1 MKLLL
6 MDNYDSFSYNLYQKL
21 GEAGF
26 EIAVRRN
33 DELGMKEFHSMD
45 PDCVVISPGPGKPS
59 DKRYFGVNL
68 ELIRLS
74 ADLPLLGVC
83 LGHQGIAH
91 AFGGSVVHAERIMH
105 GKTSAISHSQE
116 LLFEGIPSPTTG
128 GRYHSLI
135 VDHESLPSS
144 LEITAMSEFG
154 EIMGLKHRSRPMFG
168 VQFHPESILTPAG
181 YDMILNFRKIVKGY
195 L

>member
-6 MDNYDSFSYNLYQKL
+6 IDNYDSFSYNLYQKL

-26 EIAVRRN
+26 EISVRRN
-33 DELGMKEFHSMD
+33 DELGMKDFRSMD
-45 PDCVVISPGPGKPS
+45 PDCVVISPGPGTPS
-59 DKRYFGVNL
+59 KQRYFGINL

-74 ADLPLLGVC
+74 GDMPLLGVC

-105 GKTSAISHSQE
+105 GKTSSISHSQE
-116 LLFEGIPSPTTG
+116 LLFEGIQSPTIG

-135 VDHESLPSS
+135 VDHESLPST

-154 EIMGLKHRSRPMFG
+154 EIMGLRHRSRPLFG
-168 VQFHPESILTPAG
+168 VQFHPESILTPSG
-181 YDMILNFRKIVKGY
+181 YDMLLNFRKIVKGS